1 MQVTVDMQKVMIVDD
16 DNEFRRLVGM
26 TVKSQDYELLFAHDG
41 VEALKTARRELPDV
55 MVCDV
60 MMPSLDGIELTRLL
74 KADERTRHIYIILLT
89 ASSDSEDIE
98 RGMLAGACDYFVKPF
113 SPLNLLDRIQ
123 AVLAEKGGK

>member
-1 MQVTVDMQKVMIVDD
+1 MIVDD

-26 TVKSQDYELLFAHDG
+26 TVKSQDYELFFAQDG

-74 KADERTRHIYIILLT
+74 KADERTRNIHIILLT

-98 RGMLAGACDYFVKPF
+98 RGMLAGASDYFVKPF
-113 SPLNLLDRIQ
+113 SPLDLLDRIY